1 MGFGETAAIRFLRS
15 DDGVQLGADVAI
27 DMSIYDASW
36 TGLTIPLIPEV
47 LGEVISIEVNFVS
60 DDTPDAFSGLA
71 IDNVKVDVP

>member
-1 MGFGETAAIRFLRS
+1 
-15 DDGVQLGADVAI
+15 
-27 DMSIYDASW
+27 MSIYDASW
-36 TGLTIPLIPEV
+36 TGLTIPLIPEA